1 MTLSQI
7 KAQVEALCRK
17 YAPQLEVYRL
27 SKVAVK
33 FCDEMH
39 DALTNPKSGPVKD
52 PWDWNRVLLKRMRE
66 RRISI
71 EFRFRP
77 GRIMAVHDYLKH
89 CLEKLHVLPQS
100 VEILRKL
107 LPESAA
113 RGLIPRPI
121 EDPMP
126 LCAVKRDLKNQGEN
140 DDASNLG
147 LSDLIEHWRRNDRGW
162 GWGGRSGE
170 GGPPR
175 RLPEKVTDHG
185 PSTAVGDGVE
195 GAGKGDPRDGC
206 RRESVRPRPFR

>member
-39 DALTNPKSGPVKD
+39 DALTNPQSGPVKD
-52 PWDWNRVLLKRMRE
+52 PWDWNRVLLQRMRE
-66 RRISI
+66 RRLSP

-89 CLEKLHVLPQS
+89 CLEKLHVLPQA
-100 VEILRKL
+100 VEILRRL

-113 RGLIPRPI
+113 RGLIPRPM
-121 EDPMP
+121 EDPIP
-126 LCAVKRDLKNQGEN
+126 LCAVKRDLEN
-140 DDASNLG
+140 AGKGVASGQSGLG
-147 LSDLIEHWRRNDRGW
+147 LSNLIEHWRQLD
-162 GWGGRSGE
+162 
-170 GGPPR
+170 
-175 RLPEKVTDHG
+175 RLPKLTAG
-185 PSTAVGDGVE
+185 PSRSRSL
-195 GAGKGDPRDGC
+195 AG
-206 RRESVRPRPFR
+206 ESPA

>member
-17 YAPQLEVYRL
+17 YAPQLEVYHL

-39 DALTNPKSGPVKD
+39 DALTNPQSGPVKD
-52 PWDWNRVLLKRMRE
+52 PWDWNRVLLQRMRE
-66 RRISI
+66 RRLSP

-89 CLEKLHVLPQS
+89 CLEKLHVLPQA
-100 VEILRKL
+100 VEILRRL

-121 EDPMP
+121 EDPIP
-126 LCAVKRDLKNQGEN
+126 LCAVRVGLKDEGEN
-140 DDASNLG
+140 DTSG
-147 LSDLIEHWRRNDRGW
+147 LSLSGLIEYWRRQDCLPKLTAVPSQGW
-162 GWGGRSGE
+162 N
-170 GGPPR
+170 
-175 RLPEKVTDHG
+175 LPEG
-185 PSTAVGDGVE
+185 ATA
-195 GAGKGDPRDGC
+195 
-206 RRESVRPRPFR
+206 

>member
-52 PWDWNRVLLKRMRE
+52 PWDWNRVLLQRMRE
-66 RRISI
+66 RRINT

-77 GRIMAVHDYLKH
+77 RRIMAVHDYLKH
-89 CLEKLHVLPQS
+89 CLEKLHVLPQA

-121 EDPMP
+121 EDPIP
-126 LCAVKRDLKNQGEN
+126 LCAVKRDLSDAGKN
-140 DDASNLG
+140 DASDRSGLG
-147 LSDLIEHWRRNDRGW
+147 LSDLIEHWQRLDRLPKLTAGPRQRP
-162 GWGGRSGE
+162 GLSGE
-170 GGPPR
+170 
-175 RLPEKVTDHG
+175 
-185 PSTAVGDGVE
+185 STA
-195 GAGKGDPRDGC
+195 
-206 RRESVRPRPFR
+206 

>member
-27 SKVAVK
+27 APVAVK

-39 DALTNPKSGPVKD
+39 DALTKPKSGPVKD

-66 RRISI
+66 RRFNI

-89 CLEKLHVLPQS
+89 CLEKLHVLPQAA
-100 VEILRKL
+100 EILRRL

-121 EDPMP
+121 EDPIP
-126 LCAVKRDLKNQGEN
+126 LCPVKRDLKNEGEN
-140 DDASNLG
+140 DASDWSGLG
-147 LSDLIEHWRRNDRGW
+147 LSDLIDHWQ
-162 GWGGRSGE
+162 
-170 GGPPR
+170 
-175 RLPEKVTDHG
+175 RLDKLPKLTAG
-185 PSTAVGDGVE
+185 PSHSRSLAEAST
-195 GAGKGDPRDGC
+195 
-206 RRESVRPRPFR
+206 S

>member
-66 RRISI
+66 RRFNI

-113 RGLIPRPI
+113 RGLIPRSI
-121 EDPMP
+121 EDPIP
-126 LCAVKRDLKNQGEN
+126 LCAVRRE
-140 DDASNLG
+140 
-147 LSDLIEHWRRNDRGW
+147 LSDKRGRGTSIPRHSGFVRSLAIPDLIAYWQRNW
-162 GWGGRSGE
+162 TASRS
-170 GGPPR
+170 
-175 RLPEKVTDHG
+175 
-185 PSTAVGDGVE
+185 
-195 GAGKGDPRDGC
+195 
-206 RRESVRPRPFR
+206 